1 MLPCG
6 LTTRIVLAFSGLA
19 VALMLVVGAALSL
32 VLYEL
37 HGTADRDNLSRQVAA
52 LVVNLANNPPANW
65 NAIVRDAGS
74 SITNDGG
81 FVLVQNRNGAI
92 LTLAGSPSS
101 VAMPSQLTGTLQT
114 SDGRRYVYV
123 EPSADRTPGRTFL
136 FAVPDRAGQQTAGD
150 LIRILPIVLLV
161 LILVGAPVAY
171 LLSRSLTGPMRR
183 LAQAA
188 ADLPGGTGL
197 GGPLPL
203 EGPTEVRALT
213 ERFNAMAYEL
223 GATRSQEAQM
233 LANLRH
239 DLRTPLTSIAGF
251 AEAIADGTAAGDRAT
266 SAARTIAEEAQRL
279 ERLVGE
285 LEVVDRL
292 RKGAAGL
299 RPEVLD
305 ANELLREQADRFGAR
320 AASQGVAI
328 EIVSE
333 TPVDSEGG
341 ATSTDSAGSAG
352 GAGSAGSAGSTGSG
366 APASSA
372 GSTSSVRSTT
382 EAGRLTFTGDRLA
395 VERILQ
401 NLVDNAFSV
410 LPAGGHIWLR
420 ASPVH
425 LEGRPEGISLSVTD
439 DGPGLP
445 PGTTSRVFERF
456 YRADP
461 SRAGG
466 GSGLGLAIV
475 RELARAH
482 GGEAW
487 AENVAPRGARITVF
501 LPVAPALQ
509 RDAPAPRPSILPE

>member
-1 MLPCG
+1 MLPRG
-6 LTTRIVLAFSGLA
+6 LTTRIVLAFSGVA

-52 LVVNLANNPPANW
+52 LVVNLANNPAANW

-74 SITNDGG
+74 SIANDGG

-114 SDGRRYVYV
+114 SDGKRYVYV

-197 GGPLPL
+197 AGPLPL

-292 RKGAAGL
+292 RKGPAGL
-299 RPEVLD
+299 RPEGLD

-333 TPVDSEGG
+333 TPVGG
-341 ATSTDSAGSAG
+341 DGGTTSPD
-352 GAGSAGSAGSTGSG
+352 GAGSARSDGSTGSG
-366 APASSA
+366 APTSSDGTTSGV
-372 GSTSSVRSTT
+372 GSTD

-420 ASPVH
+420 AAPVH
-425 LEGRPEGISLSVTD
+425 LGGRPEGISLSVTD
-439 DGPGLP
+439 DGPGFP
-445 PGTTSRVFERF
+445 PGTRSRVFERF

-461 SRAGG
+461 SRAGS

-509 RDAPAPRPSILPE
+509 RDAPAPHPGILPE

>member
-1 MLPCG
+1 MLPRG
-6 LTTRIVLAFSGLA
+6 LTSRIVLAFSGLA

-37 HGTADRDNLSRQVAA
+37 HGTADRDNLSRQVVA

-74 SITNDGG
+74 SIANDGG

-101 VAMPSQLTGTLQT
+101 VAMPSQPTGTLQT
-114 SDGRRYVYV
+114 SDGRRYIYV

-150 LIRILPIVLLV
+150 LIRILPIVLLILV
-161 LILVGAPVAY
+161 LVGAPVAY

-188 ADLPGGTGL
+188 ADLPGGSGAL
-197 GGPLPL
+197 SPLPL

-279 ERLVGE
+279 ERLVSE

-292 RKGAAGL
+292 RQGPAAL
-299 RPEVLD
+299 RPEGLD
-305 ANELLREQADRFGAR
+305 ANELLREEAVRFAAR
-320 AASQGVAI
+320 ASSQAVTI
-328 EIVSE
+328 EIVSDMVIG
-333 TPVDSEGG
+333 PGG
-341 ATSTDSAGSAG
+341 GAASTGSATSTDAADQ
-352 GAGSAGSAGSTGSG
+352 
-366 APASSA
+366 
-372 GSTSSVRSTT
+372 
-382 EAGRLTFTGDRLA
+382 LTFTGDRLA

-410 LPAGGHIWLR
+410 LPAGGHIWLGAAPLRLTGR
-420 ASPVH
+420 A
-425 LEGRPEGISLSVTD
+425 EGISLSVTD
-439 DGPGLP
+439 DGPGFP
-445 PGTTSRVFERF
+445 PGILSRVFERF

-461 SRAGG
+461 SRTGA

-487 AENVAPRGARITVF
+487 AENVAPRGARVTVF
-501 LPVAPALQ
+501 LPVAPTVQ
-509 RDAPAPRPSILPE
+509 RDAQVPRPAILPG